1 MTVAYYHLTLI
12 EPDGRAIGCAQCP
25 LLPRFIHVHDEAVT
39 ADGQL
44 LWEASDDPE
53 PAETETVH
61 HVDSYARIGSSV
73 WVDDERDALYAR
85 VVS

>member
-1 MTVAYYHLTLI
+1 MTYYHLVLI
-12 EPDGRAIGCAQCP
+12 EPDGTTIGCAQCP
-25 LLPRFIHVHDEAVT
+25 LLPRFIHIHDEQVVE
-39 ADGQL
+39 GQM

-53 PAETETVH
+53 PADTETVH